1 MKVFYFTAT
10 GNCLEVAK
18 AFGGELLSIPQ
29 VLRQNKTSFEDEAIG
44 IIFPCYALATP
55 PSN

>member
-18 AFGGELLSIPQ
+18 AIGGELLSIPKI
-29 VLRQNKTSFEDEAIG
+29 LD
-44 IIFPCYALATP
+44 
-55 PSN
+55 